1 MAGPCLMGYTPGM
14 SDLPTP
20 APAVAPPDPV
30 EALQVAYA
38 AMVRRRV
45 VLLAV
50 LAVAILVSLALDFS
64 VGPSG
69 LSPWHLLH
77 ILLHPEAAPPMERV
91 IVWQIRLPY
100 ALMAVCVGAALGL
113 AGAEMQTVLANPLA
127 SPFTLGVSA
136 AAAFGA
142 SLAIVLGWHLPGV
155 GESWLIATNAFVFA
169 VGSVGLL
176 DVVSH
181 RRHASTGT
189 VVLFGIALV
198 FTFQALVSLIQFV
211 ANEDAL
217 QELVFWTMGN
227 LTRTTW
233 PKLGLLAG
241 VGAVVAVFS
250 FRSAWSLT
258 TLRMGEE
265 RAASLGVNVPHIRRA
280 ALLRISLLSA
290 LAVAFVGIIGFV
302 GLVAPH
308 IARRLLGED
317 HRFYL
322 PGSML
327 AGALILSLSST
338 VARVLA
344 PGVVVPTGIVTA
356 LVGIPF
362 FVAIVLRRQGMS

>member
-1 MAGPCLMGYTPGM
+1 MTIQPRP
-14 SDLPTP
+14 PTP
-20 APAVAPPDPV
+20 PPSHDAIQAVAK
-30 EALQVAYA
+30 AYQGV
-38 AMVRRRV
+38 VRRRLV
-45 VLLAV
+45 ILAV
-50 LAVAILVSLALDFS
+50 LAGAILLSLLLDFS
-64 VGPSG
+64 VGPAG
-69 LSPWHLLH
+69 LTPAQLVH
-77 ILLHPEAAPPMERV
+77 ILLHPDAAPAMERV

-113 AGAEMQTVLANPLA
+113 AGAEMQTILANPLA

-142 SLAIVLGWHLPGV
+142 SLVIVLGWHLPGV
-155 GESWLIATNAFVFA
+155 TDNWLIASSAFTFA
-169 VGSVGLL
+169 VGSVLLL
-176 DVVSH
+176 DAVGH
-181 RRHASTGT
+181 RRSATTGT

-198 FTFQALVSLIQFV
+198 FTFQALVALIQFV
-211 ANEDAL
+211 SDEDAL

-233 PKLGLLAG
+233 PKLSLLAG
-241 VGAVVAVFS
+241 VGAVITVFS
-250 FRSAWSLT
+250 LRATWSLT

-265 RAASLGVNVPHIRRA
+265 RAASLGVNVARIRRA
-280 ALLRISLLSA
+280 SLLRISLLSA
-290 LAVAFVGIIGFV
+290 LAVAFVGVIGFV

-327 AGALILSLSST
+327 AGALILSLSAL
-338 VARVLA
+338 VGRVLV

-362 FVAIVLRRQGMS
+362 FLAIVLRRQGLS